1 MLNEADKKWLA
12 EHFGHKILF
21 DEPMSGHTTF
31 AIGGPADALVTVET
45 DQQIKDVVGWARNNG
60 HSWMILGAGSN
71 LLVRDGG
78 IRDLVLKLAKGFDS
92 IEQDSEGTSNGS
104 VKVTAG
110 AGALVRRLGKYA
122 LDNGLAGLSFSVGIP
137 GTVGGALRM
146 NAGAWGAC
154 MADAIRA
161 VTVLR
166 QDGHI
171 ETLHREKLR
180 FSYRRLN
187 LEEGS
192 VILRGQFDLQPGDRK
207 ALREEAL
214 QMQRRRRSSQP
225 LSLPSAGC
233 MFKNPPGGM
242 SAGELI
248 DRAGLKGLQMGGAA
262 VSTKHANFI
271 VNRGHAR
278 ASDVL
283 AVIRHIQETL
293 LNRFGVNLEPE
304 VTIVGEEE
312 NSQEPL

>member
-12 EHFGHKILF
+12 EHFGQQVLF

-60 HSWMILGAGSN
+60 HSCMILGAGSN

-78 IRDLVLKLAKGFDS
+78 IRDLVLRLAKGFDS

-110 AGALVRRLGKYA
+110 AGALMSRLGKYA

-146 NAGAWGAC
+146 NAGAWGTC
-154 MADAIRA
+154 MADAIRT

-192 VILRGQFDLQPGDRK
+192 VILRGQFDLKPGDRK

-214 QMQRRRRSSQP
+214 QMQRRRRRSQP

-248 DRAGLKGLQMGGAA
+248 DRAGLKGLQTGGAA

-271 VNRGHAR
+271 VNRGHAG

-283 AVIRHIQETL
+283 ALIRHIQETL